1 MKINI
6 LMSTDN
12 GEQFLA
18 EQIES
23 IQKQTVKDWTLYIR
37 DDGSSDTTP
46 EIIKQYTQLDSR
58 IVFINAD
65 NRENF
70 GVIKNFYTL
79 LKHSKADYYFFSDQ
93 DDIWLE
99 DKLAV
104 TLAEAQK
111 YDSQKPLLVYTDL
124 KIVDRDLNVLHES
137 MIKTQSDHA
146 NTELVQELTENTV
159 TGGTAMINHVLAEL
173 WTSTDDLLMH
183 DWYLALLASALGN
196 LAYVDYPTEL
206 YRQHDANVL
215 GARTW
220 TKRMKN
226 WIKPHKLVEKYW
238 WLINASQ
245 TQARFLL
252 DLALTPEKRDLVENF
267 TTIMDKPLI
276 QRIKTLNQYGLRK
289 NRTFHT
295 LVFRTLIITK
305 FGYRRNK

>member
-1 MKINI
+1 MMALVTLHPKLLSNI
-6 LMSTDN
+6 RSLIHVLFLLMLT
-12 GEQFLA
+12 
-18 EQIES
+18 
-23 IQKQTVKDWTLYIR
+23 TVKILVLLKT
-37 DDGSSDTTP
+37 
-46 EIIKQYTQLDSR
+46 
-58 IVFINAD
+58 FIP
-65 NRENF
+65 F
-70 GVIKNFYTL
+70 

-196 LAYVDYPTEL
+196 LAYVDLP
-206 YRQHDANVL
+206 N
-215 GARTW
+215 
-220 TKRMKN
+220 
-226 WIKPHKLVEKYW
+226 
-238 WLINASQ
+238 
-245 TQARFLL
+245 
-252 DLALTPEKRDLVENF
+252 
-267 TTIMDKPLI
+267 
-276 QRIKTLNQYGLRK
+276 
-289 NRTFHT
+289 
-295 LVFRTLIITK
+295 
-305 FGYRRNK
+305 